1 MCTVDSKTMHL
12 PIIFSQQFE
21 YVALLLSSFFVCLP
35 PYLPPSKEI
44 HTCEISS
51 RSCPSILWANKKNT
65 GKFICVLTLAVRL
78 ARVVG
83 PKRDQMIYR
92 HTHGCVSTVSTPLFV
107 RFIPFVFYY
116 FVNYHI
122 GPSWTRRSCT
132 VADAI
137 PAYLRERER
146 EKEREGE
153 RGEVRSGDVN
163 FHLGIVRLFPMLPA
177 RWMDSKSKSNT
188 MKDKAGG
195 SSRNGHGSNAKKKQ
209 QNTKTFAGQRNHSIQ
224 NKSRFRTYKVSLIQ
238 IKELFC

>member
-1 MCTVDSKTMHL
+1 M
-12 PIIFSQQFE
+12 
-21 YVALLLSSFFVCLP
+21 CLP

-83 PKRDQMIYR
+83 PKRDKMIYR
-92 HTHGCVSTVSTPLFV
+92 HTHGCASTVSTPLFV
-107 RFIPFVFYY
+107 RFIPFFFYY

-146 EKEREGE
+146 GE
-153 RGEVRSGDVN
+153 RIRSRDVN

-177 RWMDSKSKSNT
+177 RWMDSKSNT
-188 MKDKAGG
+188 MKHKAGG
-195 SSRNGHGSNAKKKQ
+195 SSRNDHGSNAKK
-209 QNTKTFAGQRNHSIQ
+209 
-224 NKSRFRTYKVSLIQ
+224 
-238 IKELFC
+238 